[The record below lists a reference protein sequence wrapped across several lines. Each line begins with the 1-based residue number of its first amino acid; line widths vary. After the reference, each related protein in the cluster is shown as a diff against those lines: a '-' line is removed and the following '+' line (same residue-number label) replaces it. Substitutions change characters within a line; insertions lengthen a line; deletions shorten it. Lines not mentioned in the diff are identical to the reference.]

1 MLATNHSCVPIRVES
16 VALGPWLHHPLPQGP
31 HRSICILLWAPDS
44 WLPVQWRRGNAG
56 IRVRGKGLNLSLC
69 SFLPMR
75 PTFICKTRDADFSN
89 LGGLCTWFNE
99 TVWRCLAHSRSF
111 TKSPLT
117 SAHDFVI
124 VTLCDSGSWLINHSN
139 RQKGKNPS
147 DRPLGYHLSVFWASF
162 EILKEHFEIKSSYIC
177 TSHTGKYRHL
187 KSDTAVL
194 KSECVSTRKKCL
206 DRLHQHPCFL
216 ASKEQLWIKLVPCFS
231 VYGDGGAIANDVR

>member
-1 MLATNHSCVPIRVES
+1 MERETLCLISELLDVVEARPWLSAGCPVSACFCPKTNMLATNHSCVPIRVES

-31 HRSICILLWAPDS
+31 HRSICLLLWAPDS
-44 WLPVQWRRGNAG
+44 WLPAQWRRGNAG

-89 LGGLCTWFNE
+89 FGGLCTWFNE

-147 DRPLGYHLSVFWASF
+147 DRPLGYHLSVFWPPLRYWRNIS
-162 EILKEHFEIKSSYIC
+162 
-177 TSHTGKYRHL
+177 R
-187 KSDTAVL
+187 
-194 KSECVSTRKKCL
+194 
-206 DRLHQHPCFL
+206 
-216 ASKEQLWIKLVPCFS
+216 
-231 VYGDGGAIANDVR
+231 